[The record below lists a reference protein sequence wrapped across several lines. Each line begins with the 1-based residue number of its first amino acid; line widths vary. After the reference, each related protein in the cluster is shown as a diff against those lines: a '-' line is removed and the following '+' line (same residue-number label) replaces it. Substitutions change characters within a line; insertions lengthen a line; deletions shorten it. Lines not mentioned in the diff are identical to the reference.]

1 MGIVGSGGGHIG
13 GPKALTLIGERD
25 REPVEVRM
33 VEHPPSVRVPR
44 GKATNSVSVDSHL
57 PSPINPIPSRPPVV
71 RPSEQGLIILSA
83 IASCLCL
90 YVIYIR
96 LMSGG
101 KDK

>member
-1 MGIVGSGGGHIG
+1 MGIVGSGGGPVN

-25 REPVEVRM
+25 REPVEVRV
-33 VEHPPSVRVPR
+33 VEHPPSVRVPWSE
-44 GKATNSVSVDSHL
+44 TTDPVSVDSHL
-57 PSPINPIPSRPPVV
+57 PSPINPIPSPLPVV
-71 RPSEQGLIILSA
+71 RPSEQGLIILSV

-90 YVIYIR
+90 YVIYTR